1 MQGLSNEPLIKLQ
14 MIKDESKMKNI
25 ENILK
30 IQNERL
36 QKYSLKRL
44 TMYMDSK
51 LILIIV
57 LF

>member
-14 MIKDESKMKNI
+14 MIKDESKLKNI